1 MVYIMQHDPSNMIR
15 TIKIV
20 TMKKPNTYLR
30 GKVLTAKRTIKR
42 GELIT
47 VHPLAQ
53 EKLRRSY
60 EERRELNRLAKVA
73 YEHAQRSG

>member
-1 MVYIMQHDPSNMIR
+1 MFR

-20 TMKKPNTYLR
+20 TMRKPNTRLH
-30 GKVLTAKRTIKR
+30 GKVLVAKRTIKR

-47 VHPLAQ
+47 VQPLAQ

-60 EERRELNRLAKVA
+60 EEKRELDRLAKVA
-73 YEHAQRSG
+73 YEHATQSG

>member
-1 MVYIMQHDPSNMIR
+1 MVYIMQHEPSNMFR

-20 TMKKPNTYLR
+20 TMKKPNTYLN
-30 GKVLTAKRTIKR
+30 GKVLVAKRTIKR

-47 VHPLAQ
+47 VHPVAQ

-60 EERRELNRLAKVA
+60 EEKRELDRLAKVA
-73 YEHAQRSG
+73 YEHATQSG

>member
-1 MVYIMQHDPSNMIR
+1 MFR

-20 TMKKPNTYLR
+20 TMKKPNTYLH
-30 GKVLTAKRTIKR
+30 GKVLIAKRTIKR
-42 GELIT
+42 GEIIT
-47 VHPLAQ
+47 AQPLAQ

-60 EERRELNRLAKVA
+60 EERKELDRLAKVA